1 MGRPPMIPPK
11 KKTRIVLAIL
21 AGEMA
26 ITEAQPIWQATC
38 VWLVLILVW
47 SAVSP
52 QKVRRTLIR
61 DG

>member
-1 MGRPPMIPPK
+1 MIPP